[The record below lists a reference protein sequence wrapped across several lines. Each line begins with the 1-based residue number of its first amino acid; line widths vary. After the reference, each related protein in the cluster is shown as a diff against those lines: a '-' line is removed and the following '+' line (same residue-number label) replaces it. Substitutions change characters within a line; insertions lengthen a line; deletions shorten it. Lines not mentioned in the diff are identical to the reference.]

1 MTACLDRTADF
12 NRFLIQF
19 SQNNVNFQKSSA
31 SSFAPQQTEF
41 NAQATQIGAAIE
53 KTNVKVQELG
63 SLSRGKGL
71 FNDKTVQIQEL
82 QSMCQKEI
90 GALSQRIGI
99 LESNASNSGS
109 AHSQRHRKNLVEA
122 LKTRLLQLTNSF
134 KNVLELRTK
143 TLEQQSNRMNM
154 YKPTPMQYT
163 GNPDDLEGAGTGM
176 QDQTMEVV
184 HSRKEALKK
193 VQAMIGDMGLMFQ
206 KMAVMVQQQEEMVKR
221 VDQNLDDTSENISK
235 GQQQLLQYFSS
246 VSNNRS
252 LILKV
257 FGILIAFIVFFI
269 VFLA

>member
-12 NRFLIQF
+12 NRLLIQF
-19 SQNNVNFQKSSA
+19 SQNNVNFQASSG
-31 SSFAPQQTEF
+31 SSFAPQQSEF
-41 NAQATQIGAAIE
+41 NAHATQIGAAIE
-53 KTNVKVQELG
+53 KTSLKVQELG

-82 QSMCQKEI
+82 QSLCQKEI
-90 GALSQRIGI
+90 SALSQRIGI
-99 LESNASNSGS
+99 LESSAAMSGS
-109 AHSQRHRKNLVEA
+109 VHSQRHRTNLVEA
-122 LKTRLLQLTNSF
+122 LKTRLLSLTNSF

-154 YKPTPMQYT
+154 YRSTPMQYT
-163 GNPDDLEGAGTGM
+163 GNPNDLEGAGGM

-184 HSRKEALKK
+184 HSRAEALKK

-206 KMAVMVQQQEEMVKR
+206 KMGVMVQQQEEMVMR
-221 VDQNLDDTSENISK
+221 VDQNLDDTSENITK
-235 GQQQLLQYFSS
+235 GQQQLLQYFNS
-246 VSNNRS
+246 VSNNRT

-257 FGILIAFIVFFI
+257 FAILIAFIIFFI